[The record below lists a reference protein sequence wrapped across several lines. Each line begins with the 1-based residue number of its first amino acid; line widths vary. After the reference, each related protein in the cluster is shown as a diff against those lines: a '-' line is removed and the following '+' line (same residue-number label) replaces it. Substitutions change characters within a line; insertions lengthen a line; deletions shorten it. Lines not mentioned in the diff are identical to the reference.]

1 MKIRTL
7 AIAAGVVA
15 LVAATA
21 LGAWL
26 GFRPAAAEST
36 SGSCDAAYFELSA
49 EQDDGVLE
57 VDFELMSNAPGE
69 TWQLTVE
76 HNAQPLLET
85 ERTTDEDAE
94 LDLEVSQ
101 RPGGDDTFVVTATP
115 ETGAACVAR
124 ITHTQ

>member
-1 MKIRTL
+1 MKVRTL
-7 AIAAGVVA
+7 AIAAGVVV
-15 LVAATA
+15 LIAATV

-26 GFRPAAAEST
+26 GLRPASAET
-36 SGSCDAAYFELSA
+36 VSGSCDAAYFELTA
-49 EQDDGVLE
+49 EQDDNILE
-57 VDFELMSNAPGE
+57 VEFELMSNAPGE
-69 TWQLTVE
+69 TWQLAVE
-76 HNAQPLLET
+76 HDGQSLLET
-85 ERTTDEDAE
+85 ERVTDEDAE